1 VCACAPT
8 ARPSVRE
15 GAEESCFPAKR
26 GRITTIARPCFFGR
40 RLGSSG
46 GTNRRNSNSRP
57 RQPTDG
63 DERRPRAHR
72 SGARRRRRHARRSS
86 RERARRTSGRRDVFR
101 RASPVSVRGSHRR
114 VERKRIIDATS
125 LRKCRDVGGRDRRGF
140 GSLRAFA
147 VHLRRDSEGGP
158 PEERRDAL
166 ADARGGLAAP
176 GVLHAHQHA
185 LGAGVEHA

>member
-1 VCACAPT
+1 MTSRFFFYKEALSSHVHVALST
-8 ARPSVRE
+8 RIT
-15 GAEESCFPAKR
+15 R
-26 GRITTIARPCFFGR
+26 GRGEQIAR
-40 RLGSSG
+40 
-46 GTNRRNSNSRP
+46 NSKSRTRANLVSRP
-57 RQPTDG
+57 TVTHGDRARTGRARGDG
-63 DERRPRAHR
+63 DDTR
-72 SGARRRRRHARRSS
+72 GDL
-86 RERARRTSGRRDVFR
+86 RARRTSGPRDVFR

-114 VERKRIIDATS
+114 VERKRFIDATS

-158 PEERRDAL
+158 PEERRDTV

-185 LGAGVEHA
+185 LGSGVEHA